1 VANSRRWQQY
11 AANSSGLQCSDN
23 EGMDAYPAI
32 TQALLL
38 FYRLANYAT
47 INLVDDA
54 ASSRWC
60 FAERWGNDSWE
71 WKTVIGGETHRKS
84 AN

>member
-1 VANSRRWQQY
+1 VANYRRGSNTLLPQVDCP
-11 AANSSGLQCSDN
+11 AATMG
-23 EGMDAYPAI
+23 GMDAHPAI

-54 ASSRWC
+54 AILALMFC
-60 FAERWGNDSWE
+60 
-71 WKTVIGGETHRKS
+71 
-84 AN
+84 

>member
-1 VANSRRWQQY
+1 VANYRRWQKD
-11 AANSSGLQCSDN
+11 AANPSGPPCGDN
-23 EGMDAYPAI
+23 EGMDAHPAI

-54 ASSRWC
+54 AILALMFC
-60 FAERWGNDSWE
+60 
-71 WKTVIGGETHRKS
+71 
-84 AN
+84 